1 MPVDGWRVV
10 WLARGMRTVCF
21 FLVSLI
27 FLCPCRAAEAPG
39 RAELLRTAVEQLLA
53 MQQEDGAWPYEGV
66 YRVGG
71 EIPVGYRVGGTSIV
85 AGTLLHA
92 VPEDAAARKAV
103 EKALAF
109 VLKDLE
115 HPLMA
120 QSTDNTYD
128 VRVWGHACAL
138 EFFCHATRLKACGPH
153 GAAAQEWIGK
163 LSDILVAEEIPGGG
177 WNYATRDAA
186 ASFVTAPVVQ
196 SLLWARAQGGKVP
209 EPVLERARKF
219 LERCRTPEG
228 GFLYSGTYQEGTPVR
243 RSDLP
248 AGSAARSAVC
258 ESTLVLL
265 GGGSVASVQGAV
277 NAFHTHWSELHAR
290 WKKTGTHIG
299 PYAIAPYYF
308 YYGHRYAAQAIAL
321 LPEDVR
327 EKERARLLEVI
338 LRTRDGD
345 GTWND
350 RIFPRSRGFGTAMIV
365 LALLQEKTPLPPGWS
380 AKKQP

>member
-1 MPVDGWRVV
+1 M
-10 WLARGMRTVCF
+10 ARL
-21 FLVSLI
+21 FLLSFM
-27 FLCPCRAAEAPG
+27 FLFPALAAEKPG

-92 VPEDAAARKAV
+92 ALEDAAARKAV

-120 QSTDNTYD
+120 LSTENGYD

-138 EFFCHATRLKACGPH
+138 EFFCHAARLKASGPH
-153 GAAAQEWIGK
+153 GEAVQQWIGK
-163 LSDILVAEEIPGGG
+163 LCDILVAEEIPGGG
-177 WNYATRDAA
+177 WNYATRTAA

-196 SLLWARAQGGKVP
+196 SLLWAREQGGKVP
-209 EPVLERARKF
+209 DAVLERAQRF
-219 LERCRTPEG
+219 LENCRTPEG
-228 GFLYSGTYQEGTPVR
+228 GFLYSGTMTKGMTVR
-243 RSDLP
+243 RGDLP

-265 GGGSVASVQGAV
+265 GGGSTAAVQGAV
-277 NAFHTHWSELHAR
+277 DAFHTHWSELHAR
-290 WKKTGTHIG
+290 WKKSGTHIG
-299 PYAIAPYYF
+299 PFAIAPYYF
-308 YYGHRYAAQAIAL
+308 YYGHRYAAQAIGL

-338 LRTRDGD
+338 LRTRDDD

-365 LALLQEKTPLPPGWS
+365 LALLQEKTPLPPGWR